1 MLKENLILFNS
12 STAEADAITSFI
24 KGLEDDCEQ
33 NKCLSEEVDGNY
45 ESNYDDDDDNLDNN
59 HCLPLFILLMKLN
72 VEERYRDFKYLI
84 HQMLL
89 ILLFIRFYAGAP
101 LRTDD
106 GNTICV
112 IDREPRDSS
121 SKKDRESLKE
131 FAKVVMRELEL

>member
-1 MLKENLILFNS
+1 MIV
-12 STAEADAITSFI
+12 
-24 KGLEDDCEQ
+24 

-59 HCLPLFILLMKLN
+59 HCLPLSILLMKLN

-84 HQMLL
+84 HQMVL
-89 ILLFIRFYAGAP
+89 ILLVYKDWRFCNNPLVTDSPFYKILCWCP

-106 GNTICV
+106 GSTICV
-112 IDREPRDSS
+112 IDREPRDSF
-121 SKKDRESLKE
+121 SKKDRESFKE

>member
-1 MLKENLILFNS
+1 MNGKNSFIIMLKENLILFNS

-84 HQMLL
+84 HQMVL
-89 ILLFIRFYAGAP
+89 ILF
-101 LRTDD
+101 
-106 GNTICV
+106 V
-112 IDREPRDSS
+112 
-121 SKKDRESLKE
+121 
-131 FAKVVMRELEL
+131 